1 MDVDNVASKAPT
13 SLTLPQVLGHVVG
26 YPTSAPPL
34 RLALRQHFSRAED
47 ALTLLNV
54 LNEWINAA
62 GKQSASIKLGNID
75 EAAKEDTNTNK
86 GLSKKGTPRLD
97 MVRRTFSN
105 VAT

>member
-1 MDVDNVASKAPT
+1 MDVDDSTSKAPT
-13 SLTLPQVLGHVVG
+13 TLTPSQVLGHVVA

-34 RLALRQHFSRAED
+34 RLALRQHFSRSED

-62 GKQSASIKLGNID
+62 GKQSTSIKLGNIE
-75 EAAKEDTNTNK
+75 EAVKEDTSMNK

-97 MVRRTFSN
+97 MVRLTL
-105 VAT
+105 